1 MQRRARN
8 LLEKLLGKNVE
19 VGILFIRI
27 TLGVVFIAHGYQKLF
42 MTGPGSI
49 AGFFGSIGIPLPAL
63 FAWVVSLVEF
73 FGGICV
79 ILGVLTRYVAVLL
92 AIIMIVAIF
101 AAKLQL
107 GLIAPPGRGTGYELD
122 LVLLGGALM
131 LLIAGPG
138 RLSLE
143 RVLLGREV

>member
-1 MQRRARN
+1 MRN
-8 LLEKLLGKNVE
+8 LLERLFGKNVE
-19 VGILFIRI
+19 IGILFIRI
-27 TLGVVFIAHGYQKLF
+27 VVGVVFIAHGYQKLF
-42 MTGPGSI
+42 MMGPGNI
-49 AGFFGSIGIPLPAL
+49 ADFFSSIGIPLPAF

-79 ILGVLTRYVAVLL
+79 VLGILTRYVAVLL
-92 AIIMIVAIF
+92 AVIMIVAIF

-122 LVLLGGALM
+122 LVLLGGAL
-131 LLIAGPG
+131 LLLLTGPG

-143 RVLLGREV
+143 RAILGREV